1 MGDRAAKLRR
11 LDDFRRAVPHVSAS
25 ALSRFPEEAAS
36 GLPDLSDR
44 SAIREARDVQLTQV
58 TPYGPVLDTLELRT
72 VDDEVI
78 PMTSINPV
86 AQLYVAEEQCE
97 GFADLLADRIR
108 VHPPSDD
115 SPWGFVI
122 YADEVVPGFPTG
134 FTTNE
139 GVGDI
144 LLVRRAGKRRLDA
157 RGRMVLRRS
166 RARRPCE
173 TYCWWHWSNM

>member
-11 LDDFRRAVPHVSAS
+11 LDEFRRAAPHVSAS
-25 ALSRFPEEAAS
+25 ALSRILEDAAS
-36 GLPDLSDR
+36 GLPDISHR
-44 SAIREARDVQLTQV
+44 SALREARDVQLTQA
-58 TPYGPVLDTLELRT
+58 TPYGAVLHTLELRT
-72 VDDEVI
+72 VGDEVI
-78 PMTSINPV
+78 PMTFINPF
-86 AQLYVAEEQCE
+86 AQLYVAAEQCE

-108 VHPPSDD
+108 VHPPSDG

-122 YADEVVPGFPTG
+122 YADEVVPGNPMG
-134 FTTNE
+134 NLHQAK

-144 LLVRRAGKRRLDA
+144 ILVRRAGKRRTDA

-173 TYCWWHWSNM
+173 TYC

>member
-1 MGDRAAKLRR
+1 MGDRAAKLRS
-11 LDDFRRAVPHVSAS
+11 LDEFRRAVPHVSPP
-25 ALSRFPEEAAS
+25 ALSRIPEEAAS
-36 GLPDLSDR
+36 GLSDR
-44 SAIREARDVQLTQV
+44 SAIREAGDVQLTQV
-58 TPYGPVLDTLELRT
+58 TPYGAVLDTLELRT
-72 VDDEVI
+72 VGDEVI
-78 PMTSINPV
+78 PMTCINPF
-86 AQLYVAEEQCE
+86 AQLYVAAEQCE

-122 YADEVVPGFPTG
+122 YADEVVPGNPMGGSQQTK
-134 FTTNE
+134 

-173 TYCWWHWSNM
+173 TYCWWHWSNI